1 LMVSLA
7 AGAAPAAGAGWSRP
21 ATLLTEPCPGFCSP
35 APSAA
40 VNRAGTVV
48 ALYRRDA
55 GLRNFVRIGDGHG
68 RFGRPQALPKR
79 SYPGRAAIADDGTA
93 VVVWAQPGEV
103 RAAFRRPGR
112 RFGRSV
118 LIGRI
123 AGGDSAAIDDVEVGL
138 DRTGRLGVVAWTD
151 FHSRFLTTASVR
163 SIDAHAGRPVGAARQ
178 IDSADYMRLGDLAVN
193 RSGQAALSWLASS
206 GEQSRIGV
214 ITRGP
219 AGFSDPATVSAAG
232 ENVADPQAAIDPS
245 GAMAVAYTAV
255 TRRGDA
261 GARGVPVL
269 RVRPAGAAAFGPDL
283 RIGATHPGRL
293 FDPLVA
299 FTGGGRAVLLYQEK
313 THVAGFS
320 RAAPLHAAVAAADG
334 TALGTPATVA
344 RAEIARPRVATVQG
358 GRVLTMWQIG
368 EGAQP
373 PLAAALSDATG
384 AFGSTSGP
392 AGRID
397 PFSDAS
403 GNRALAASGRFAA
416 FVWGGG
422 AKHGFVRIS
431 VRRF

>member
-1 LMVSLA
+1 
-7 AGAAPAAGAGWSRP
+7 
-21 ATLLTEPCPGFCSP
+21 
-35 APSAA
+35 
-40 VNRAGTVV
+40 
-48 ALYRRDA
+48 
-55 GLRNFVRIGDGHG
+55 
-68 RFGRPQALPKR
+68 
-79 SYPGRAAIADDGTA
+79 
-93 VVVWAQPGEV
+93 
-103 RAAFRRPGR
+103 
-112 RFGRSV
+112 
-118 LIGRI
+118 
-123 AGGDSAAIDDVEVGL
+123 
-138 DRTGRLGVVAWTD
+138 
-151 FHSRFLTTASVR
+151 
-163 SIDAHAGRPVGAARQ
+163 
-178 IDSADYMRLGDLAVN
+178 MRLGDLAVN
-193 RSGQAALSWLASS
+193 RSGQAALSWVASS

-283 RIGATHPGRL
+283 RIAATHPGRL

-344 RAEIARPRVATVQG
+344 RAEIARPRVATVQADACCRC
-358 GRVLTMWQIG
+358 GRSG
-368 EGAQP
+368 RAPSRRSP
-373 PLAAALSDATG
+373 PRCRTRRARSARPARRPAASTRSPTQAAT
-384 AFGSTSGP
+384 A
-392 AGRID
+392 
-397 PFSDAS
+397 
-403 GNRALAASGRFAA
+403 ALAASGRFAA
-416 FVWGGG
+416 FIWGGG